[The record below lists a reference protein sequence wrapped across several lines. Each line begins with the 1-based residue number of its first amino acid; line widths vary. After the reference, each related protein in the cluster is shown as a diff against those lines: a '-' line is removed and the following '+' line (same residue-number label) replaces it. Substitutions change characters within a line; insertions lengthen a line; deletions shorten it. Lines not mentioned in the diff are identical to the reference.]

1 MADSG
6 YVYLVTHA
14 NAQGLHKIG
23 LTRNPEQRTAQ
34 LGGDDCTV
42 IAMVMC
48 INPEHVEGL
57 LHKRFAANRLPQ
69 SEWFDLMHEELQEVC
84 DVLLTAHEEATRFVV
99 LPSRRLEPEPE
110 PETEPEMV
118 LDPGPPPKTGPNGFL
133 AWTEAEAKHK
143 AAGHRVVYR
152 PGIGYCY
159 EMNS

>member
-42 IAMVMC
+42 VAMVMC

-69 SEWFDLMHEELQEVC
+69 SEWFDLMREELQEVC
-84 DVLLTAHEEATRFVV
+84 DVLLTAHEEATQFVV
-99 LPSRRLEPEPE
+99 LPSLPPEPIPVVTTAPTPAPQTSPS
-110 PETEPEMV
+110 PEWEE
-118 LDPGPPPKTGPNGFL
+118 
-133 AWTEAEAKHK
+133 
-143 AAGHRVVYR
+143 YR
-152 PGIGYCY
+152 SNRRYMHWLG
-159 EMNS
+159 